1 MPSWFKDFEIR
12 DKKIVVKATGVEL
25 PLGFD
30 IIKEA
35 LDWVPFYF
43 YEKFRRL
50 KCVFSSK
57 PCLSIAYSPVVPRPW
72 YLLSVLAYRA
82 CLKQTKDF
90 AKADAVFY
98 FEDQTL
104 VKPPQIPAG
113 ITGKTFN
120 FGCYDISKSNVASTF
135 EQVFGYNLAVDPHKY
150 KGPIAVKSE
159 KNGAHDG
166 YQTVAPLP
174 VGEAA
179 DPNMVYQKLIDNSV
193 DGKWAE
199 DMRCPIIGGEI
210 KLVFVKR
217 RPLEKRFA
225 NLNSSV
231 VLCEPDDLLSD
242 VERAKLKE
250 FAKAMHLDWGGM
262 DVLRNK
268 QDGKIYVVDVNKTDM
283 GPPIALSIADKSK
296 SVAVLTEQLL
306 KLITQENAKGNN
318 G

>member
-179 DPNMVYQKLIDNSV
+179 DPNMVYPTIRWTVNGQKIC
-193 DGKWAE
+193 A
-199 DMRCPIIGGEI
+199 
-210 KLVFVKR
+210 
-217 RPLEKRFA
+217 A
-225 NLNSSV
+225 
-231 VLCEPDDLLSD
+231 LLSAA
-242 VERAKLKE
+242 RLNWFSSNAARLKNALPTLILAWFCASQMICSRTSNAPNLKNLPKLCIWIGAGWMYCAINKMAKFMWLMSTKPIWG
-250 FAKAMHLDWGGM
+250 HL
-262 DVLRNK
+262 LP
-268 QDGKIYVVDVNKTDM
+268 Y
-283 GPPIALSIADKSK
+283 PLPINPSPSRF
-296 SVAVLTEQLL
+296 
-306 KLITQENAKGNN
+306 
-318 G
+318 